1 MKRDHAVAR
10 ERATGRWLLGDDEPQ
25 QLGVAAKGPLKTG
38 AQPSTTH
45 GLGGIAGALAGVL
58 ADRLAACGAA
68 STPGGGAL
76 YCCGLVT
83 HRGY

>member
-25 QLGVAAKGPLKTG
+25 KLGVAAKGPLK
-38 AQPSTTH
+38 ARAKPSTAH
-45 GLGGIAGALAGVL
+45 GLSGITGALAGVL
-58 ADRLAACGAA
+58 AHYLSARRAA
-68 STPGGGAL
+68 STAAGEAL
-76 YCCGLVT
+76 DCCGLVT